1 MEGVV
6 LPRNSHDEFFSNR
19 PWAAVSLFWGH
30 VLANGAIDLPWLIG
44 DEEYGFCRISEL
56 AAVAEE
62 SGEFGSADVKYS
74 KRRTFCLRVG
84 YRGEAYHGYQQQPLG
99 ILTVE
104 QDLKLCLSPL
114 YDGGTIAAGRTD
126 KDVSALSQVVC
137 FSTFSEITSE
147 QILDAFRSSEPCR
160 EQRLAVFECHRVPR
174 RMHPIFCALWRRYT
188 YLMPLNV
195 PHDIDAQF
203 VHAALQPLVGVTL
216 HYRAYAYG
224 EIPVNEDGSPDD
236 LCIIYR
242 ASAVVVNLDA
252 AGEASPAL
260 CITLVGNRFLRRQ
273 VRNMVATVC
282 REAALPESE
291 RDVNRLVAIA
301 NEGRRLLAAFPVP
314 GVGLAL
320 TGVGYDAKSLDFR
333 SKVPIQRQAPLK
345 AATRATPSVRL
356 ARKERRSR
364 NAAEHQEAAAEHRED
379 T

>member
-1 MEGVV
+1 M
-6 LPRNSHDEFFSNR
+6 
-19 PWAAVSLFWGH
+19 
-30 VLANGAIDLPWLIG
+30 LANGAMNFSWLSG
-44 DEEYGFCRISEL
+44 DDEYGFCRISEL
-56 AAVAEE
+56 AAVAAE

-74 KRRTFCLRVG
+74 RRRTFCLRVG
-84 YRGEAYHGYQQQPLG
+84 YRGEAYHGYQRQAQG

-104 QDLKLCLSPL
+104 EDLKLCLFPL
-114 YDGGTIAAGRTD
+114 HDGGTIAAGRTD

-137 FSTFSEITSE
+137 FSTFAEITSE

-203 VHAALQPLVGVTL
+203 VHAALQPLVGATL

-224 EIPVNEDGSPDD
+224 EIPVNEDGEPDD
-236 LCIIYR
+236 LCTIYR
-242 ASAVVVNLDA
+242 ASAIVVNLDA
-252 AGEASPAL
+252 TGEASPAL

-301 NEGRRLLAAFPVP
+301 NAGRRLLAAFPVP

-320 TGVGYDAKSLDFR
+320 TGVGYDAKSLDYR
-333 SKVPIQRQAPLK
+333 CKVPTQQQAFPK
-345 AATRATPSVRL
+345 EAAKRATTSVRL
-356 ARKERRSR
+356 ARKGRKSR
-364 NAAEHQEAAAEHRED
+364 HAAEHQEDAAEHRED
-379 T
+379 AAEHREDATEHQEDATEHQEDA